1 MRAHDAFRVG
11 AFGLLLAGAVPFA
24 LSAQTAQL
32 TQSAQPGQ
40 PVQPGQPAPP
50 TQPVQ
55 ATPAPVQVAPAPAA
69 VPSGGGAASAQP
81 AQPAAPPPAW
91 LPRQTA
97 ELQIVE
103 KVNATYRTLDVAV
116 GKTAKVDRL
125 AIAVKACVVRPPDQQ
140 RDAAAYLDITGKG
153 AQAPSFRGWMLA
165 AEPAVSLFKDPLYD
179 VRVIG
184 CR

>member
-1 MRAHDAFRVG
+1 MTDNKARTVTLSL
-11 AFGLLLAGAVPFA
+11 LLLAAAPPLMA
-24 LSAQTAQL
+24 R
-32 TQSAQPGQ
+32 AQPA
-40 PVQPGQPAPP
+40 QPAQP
-50 TQPVQ
+50 TEAAP
-55 ATPAPVQVAPAPAA
+55 AAPAPVPVAPAPPAA
-69 VPSGGGAASAQP
+69 PPGGGAAP
-81 AQPAAPPPAW
+81 AEPPQPAAPPPAW

-125 AIAVKACVVRPPDQQ
+125 AIAVKACVVRPPGQQ
-140 RDAAAYLDITGKG
+140 RDAAAYLDITGKS
-153 AQAPSFRGWMLA
+153 AQSPSFQGWMLA